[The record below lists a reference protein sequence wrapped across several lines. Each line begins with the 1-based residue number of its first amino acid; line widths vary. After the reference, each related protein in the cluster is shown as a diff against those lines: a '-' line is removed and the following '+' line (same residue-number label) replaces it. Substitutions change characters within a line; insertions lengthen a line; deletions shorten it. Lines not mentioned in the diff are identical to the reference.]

1 MLTNGG
7 DQTKDQVILHE
18 EHPTNPYQVPVLAAL
33 TPLVHLA
40 WCRRLYHSLPTDRSG
55 CAATLPCHY
64 QSLPAAGLNTH
75 TMISA
80 ILLYILIVLGFAYSR
95 YLLNQL
101 KR

>member
-1 MLTNGG
+1 MVDL
-7 DQTKDQVILHE
+7 VWCRC
-18 EHPTNPYQVPVLAAL
+18 PYQL
-33 TPLVHLA
+33 
-40 WCRRLYHSLPTDRSG
+40 LPMRRSG
-55 CAATLPCHY
+55 LTATLPCHY
-64 QSLPAAGLNTH
+64 QRLPAAVLNTH